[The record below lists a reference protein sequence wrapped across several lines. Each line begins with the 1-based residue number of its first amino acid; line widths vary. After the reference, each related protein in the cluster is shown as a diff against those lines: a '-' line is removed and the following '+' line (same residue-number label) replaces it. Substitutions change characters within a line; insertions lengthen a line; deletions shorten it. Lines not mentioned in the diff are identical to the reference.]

1 MDTESTIQITQS
13 PLPPS
18 KKMFAKKNIYYI
30 PLFLI
35 ILLIGLLH
43 SYTPGE
49 QVFLHET
56 YRRLSYFPIIV
67 GAVLFGV
74 RGGMIMALTTSLAF
88 IPHLHIFHEMDHEF
102 YLSELTEI
110 ILYFIAGLVV
120 GVIAARESRLR
131 VKYQDLS
138 EQLDKSY
145 KRLHEETKLLIE
157 VEEQLRASQKLS
169 ALGQLSASLA
179 HEIKNPL
186 ASIRGTAEIFLDEFP
201 KEHPKHEFAQILIKE
216 TTRLANT
223 VDEVLRFSRK
233 QTPTTAHKEPVQ
245 DILGRVT
252 TLLDHK
258 FRRKQITIH
267 PEIDNDAAQLAID
280 SDRMT
285 QVFINLL
292 LNGIQAMGQH
302 GHIHIRAEIKDAT
315 LRMEFQDDGPGV
327 PPELQKTLFT
337 PFVSNQANGTGL
349 GLAISS
355 KIMESFLGTLR
366 YETSAEGGACF
377 IVELPL

>member
-1 MDTESTIQITQS
+1 MAD
-13 PLPPS
+13 
-18 KKMFAKKNIYYI
+18 KKNLYYL
-30 PLFLI
+30 PLFAI
-35 ILLIGLLH
+35 ILLIGFLH
-43 SYTPGE
+43 GYTPGD

-74 RGGMIMALTTSLAF
+74 RGGMIMACATSLAF
-88 IPHLHIFHEMDHEF
+88 IPHLHLFHEMDHEF

-120 GVIAARESRLR
+120 GIIAARESRLR
-131 VKYQDLS
+131 IKYQDLS

-145 KRLHEETKLLIE
+145 KQLHNETKLLIE

-186 ASIRGTAEIFLDEFP
+186 ASIRGTSEIFLDEFP
-201 KEHPKHEFAQILIKE
+201 EGHPKHEFAQILLKE
-216 TTRLANT
+216 STRLGNT
-223 VDEVLRFSRK
+223 VDEVLQFSRK
-233 QTPTTAHKEPVQ
+233 QPLSQAKKESVQ

-252 TLLDHK
+252 TLLEHK
-258 FRRKQITIH
+258 FRKKQITIH
-267 PEIDNDAAQLAID
+267 TEIDAEDINID

-292 LNGIQAMGQH
+292 LNAVQAMEQH
-302 GHIHIRAEIKDAT
+302 GHIRIRAKIKDSM
-315 LRMEFQDDGPGV
+315 LCIEFQDDGHGV
-327 PPELQKTLFT
+327 NPELEKTLFT
-337 PFVSNQANGTGL
+337 PFVTGQPNGTGL

-355 KIMESFLGTLR
+355 KIVESFHGTLR
-366 YETSAEGGACF
+366 HRNRTEGGACF
-377 IVELPL
+377 IIELPV